1 VFPAIDG
8 AGGATVGAIFAHPHV
23 TLVPTF
29 KQGPHFENQ
38 TNKTTEN
45 PPLISIN
52 ALDYLK

>member
-1 VFPAIDG
+1 MFPAIDG

-45 PPLISIN
+45 PPIISIN
-52 ALDYLK
+52 AFDYLK